1 MKTLHLYRHAKAA
14 EGAPGGSDEA
24 RPLAKRGVKS
34 AKAMAEHFDAT
45 DFSVDR
51 VYCSTSRRTRETYD
65 QVASALGNT
74 PVVFRDKL
82 YLIDVGDL
90 MEFIHA
96 LPDAAGSAM
105 LIGHNPAFYVAAL
118 MLAADASRGHA
129 QEYDALKE
137 KFPTGALCSITF
149 SIDHWRDVK
158 AGGGTLRAFIRPRDL
173 GVD

>member
-14 EGAPGGSDEA
+14 EGASGGADEA

-51 VYCSTSRRTRETYD
+51 VYCSTARRTRETYD
-65 QVASALGNT
+65 QIAPMLGNA
-74 PVVFRDKL
+74 PVAFRDRL
-82 YLIDVGDL
+82 YLIDVGEL
-90 MEFIHA
+90 MDFIHA

-105 LIGHNPAFYVAAL
+105 LIGHNPAFYVIAL
-118 MLAADASRGHA
+118 MLAKDTARGHGNA
-129 QEYDALKE
+129 FEALKE
-137 KFPTGALCSITF
+137 KFSTGALCTITF
-149 SIDHWRDVK
+149 DFGHWRDIA
-158 AGGGTLRAFIRPRDL
+158 AGGGTLKAFVRPRDL